1 MKLLDL
7 IKSKRQKFEE
17 AAAVVEN
24 FATAT
29 TAAGV
34 EIYWEGDLGEGVAVV
49 MASEGEEMVPAP
61 AGEHQVNDQIVTLD
75 ENGVV
80 VSIVP
85 IEAEMSADEQVAEA
99 IAEMGAELTAVKN
112 DFAAVKAELEAT
124 KVAFEAF
131 KKSFPETKTETVQS
145 APVKRN
151 PFLKK

>member
-1 MKLLDL
+1 MKLLEL

-17 AAAVVEN
+17 AAAAVEN

-34 EIYWEGDLGEGVAVV
+34 EIYWEGDLAEGVAVV
-49 MASEGEEMVPAP
+49 MAGEGEEMIPAP

-85 IEAEMSADEQVAEA
+85 IEAEMSVDEQVAEA
-99 IAEMGAELTAVKN
+99 IAEMGAELTS
-112 DFAAVKAELEAT
+112 VKAELQAT
-124 KVAFEAF
+124 KAAFEAF

-145 APVKRN
+145 AAKKTN